1 MLNLLEALDERI
13 EIVDSVTSWE
23 EAVRIGGQMLEKD
36 QVIESSYAEKMLSVS
51 KELGPY
57 VVIAPGIA
65 IPHAR
70 PEDGAKRFGLSL
82 LVIRNGVNFGSHNDP
97 VFLVLCFATPNKEA
111 HLEFL
116 KQLGEI
122 LQNSERIAGEMVRL
136 KDADEVCG
144 YLESLLRRRDQ
155 VSSNG

>member
-1 MLNLLEALDERI
+1 MLSLLEALDARI
-13 EIVDSVTSWE
+13 EITDSVASWE
-23 EAVRIGGQMLEKD
+23 EAVRICGQMLQKD
-36 QVIESSYAEKMLSVS
+36 QVIESSYADKMLSVS

-97 VFLVLCFATPNKEA
+97 VFLVLGFATPNKEA

-116 KQLGEI
+116 KQLAGI
-122 LQNSERIAGEMVRL
+122 LQNSKQMAGEIKRL
-136 KDADEVCG
+136 KDADEVRG
-144 YLESLLRRRDQ
+144 YLELMLAQEGS
-155 VSSNG
+155 GE